1 MLQALQG
8 RWTLDDVERISRGKS
23 SKAKMGSRQVPH
35 RLSAEER
42 KAYDLAKKKGY
53 LVVRVLSRQYP
64 LVNTYR
70 NFCDASNCPCIFI
83 EQGREGVDNL
93 VIDLT
98 PLRLDEDNLRDLSE
112 KVLETMQLLE
122 ENSTQDTEHDGDP
135 KCRELNADEVQSFDQ
150 SREAKSEV
158 EGILKFTL
166 SRSGAKSMCQAT
178 WNMWQVSTKSESDSI
193 NYSLK

>member
-1 MLQALQG
+1 MDSDCRGENSWYMLQALQG

-53 LVVRVLSRQYP
+53 LVVRVLSRRYP

-83 EQGREGVDNL
+83 EQVL
-93 VIDLT
+93 V
-98 PLRLDEDNLRDLSE
+98 SE
-112 KVLETMQLLE
+112 ILIFQLGL
-122 ENSTQDTEHDGDP
+122 
-135 KCRELNADEVQSFDQ
+135 
-150 SREAKSEV
+150 
-158 EGILKFTL
+158 
-166 SRSGAKSMCQAT
+166 
-178 WNMWQVSTKSESDSI
+178 
-193 NYSLK
+193 